1 MNIEVLLGSSG
12 DSSSAVNEH
21 RGGKETVA
29 VAAAGMSTIS
39 IRSQLFLSIS
49 YHLLT

>member
-12 DSSSAVNEH
+12 DSSSAVNEN

-29 VAAAGMSTIS
+29 VAAAGMSTF
-39 IRSQLFLSIS
+39 RSQLI
-49 YHLLT
+49 

>member
-12 DSSSAVNEH
+12 DSSAAVNEH

-29 VAAAGMSTIS
+29 VAAAGMSTI
-39 IRSQLFLSIS
+39 RSQRIFRSI
-49 YHLLT
+49 TF

>member
-1 MNIEVLLGSSG
+1 MNIEVLVGSSG

-39 IRSQLFLSIS
+39 DHNLFNIYLSI
-49 YHLLT
+49 TF